1 MVLRTATV
9 IALSI
14 ILSSCTANNTNNSNQ
29 SSGQKPNPKFEYGKL
44 VVDKSNSNF
53 LPENSDY
60 IMVPVKLED
69 GDDNSSAERV
79 LYTNIIFYHK
89 LSGKSHLLLGRK
101 SLIREFNFVE
111 LSDEDNKNMS
121 FLILSMIER
130 DTDGDGY
137 LTWYDGQ
144 VGYLS
149 DLSGKN
155 LQQITPENT
164 NLINWY
170 FDRNSKTLFL
180 NISRDSNKDNKFTTQ
195 DETSFLKVSVNKP
208 GIGSEIIS
216 NDIELQNNIKRISS
230 GN

>member
-9 IALSI
+9 IGLSI
-14 ILSSCTANNTNNSNQ
+14 ILSSCTTNNTNNSNQ
-29 SSGQKPNPKFEYGKL
+29 SSGRKANQKIEYGNL
-44 VVDKSNSNF
+44 VKEQSDSNF

-60 IMVPVKLED
+60 IIVPVKLED

-101 SLIREFNFVE
+101 ALIREVDFV
-111 LSDEDNKNMS
+111 SSPYKNNKNML
-121 FLILSMIER
+121 FLILSMIEK
-130 DTDGDGY
+130 DTNGDGY
-137 LTWYDGQ
+137 LTWDDGQ
-144 VGYLS
+144 IGYLS

-170 FDRNSKTLFL
+170 FDHNSKTLFL
-180 NISRDSNKDNKFTTQ
+180 DITKDTNKDNKFTTQ
-195 DETSFLKVSVNKP
+195 DETSFLKVSINKP
-208 GIGSEIIS
+208 DIATEIIS
-216 NDIELQNNIKRISS
+216 NDIELQNNLKRISS
-230 GN
+230 DN